1 MSQHRVG
8 PSAAA
13 AFGAGVVVAVQGRI
27 NGQLGEA
34 LDDGVLAAAINFAV
48 GLSLLLVIVALR
60 RSARAALRG
69 LPAQL
74 RGRQVPW
81 WALLGGL
88 GGAMYVAGQGVT
100 IAALGV
106 ALFTV
111 ATVAGQTGMGLVVDR
126 FGLGPTGSVAITTL
140 RVAAAFLATVA
151 VGLAATGRDS
161 SGGGGSWLFLLLAFS
176 AGAAVAF
183 QAAFNGRISVAT
195 GQPTVAALVNFVV
208 GLTALT
214 VVLLLIHTVGGE
226 PWPTLP
232 SASGELWLYSGGAM
246 GLLFVVTAAWTVRA
260 LGVLLFS
267 LVVLSGTLLGAV
279 AVDVVV
285 PTEGAQ
291 LTWNLVVGI
300 GLTLVAVALAVGRP
314 PSRVTA

>member
-8 PSAAA
+8 RSAAA

-27 NGQLGEA
+27 NGQLGAA
-34 LDDGVLAAAINFAV
+34 LGDGVLAAAINFTV
-48 GLSLLLVIVALR
+48 GLCVLLVIVALR
-60 RSARAALRG
+60 RGARAALRR
-69 LPAQL
+69 LPEQL
-74 RGRQVPW
+74 RGHELPW
-81 WALLGGL
+81 YVLVGGI

-126 FGLGPTGSVAITTL
+126 FGLGPTGSVAVTAL
-140 RVAAAFLATVA
+140 RVAAAVLATVA
-151 VGLAATGRDS
+151 VGLAASGRDS
-161 SGGGGSWLFLLLAFS
+161 AGGDGSWLFLLLAFG

-183 QAAFNGRISVAT
+183 QAAFNGRVSVAT

-214 VVLLLIHTVGGE
+214 VVLLLTHTVGGE

-232 SASGELWLYSGGAM
+232 SASGEPWLYIGGAM
-246 GLLFVVTAAWTVRA
+246 GVVFVVTAAWTVRA

-279 AVDVVV
+279 AVDVVA

-314 PSRVTA
+314 RERVTA